1 MQTGNKC
8 REHTIRSAFD
18 PDSYPKKFHTGTI
31 DAQFDVDQT
40 SHEKGESRAP
50 HRHLKNYRRFVSPY
64 DDTPEQFNMEL
75 QIITGMERFHL
86 MYRNKKYK
94 GLLDLF

>member
-1 MQTGNKC
+1 MQTGNKY
-8 REHTIRSAFD
+8 REHTTCSTFD
-18 PDSYPKKFHTGTI
+18 PDLYPKKSHTRAIG
-31 DAQFDVDQT
+31 AQFDVDQS

-50 HRHLKNYRRFVSPY
+50 HRHLKNYRRLVSPY

-75 QIITGMERFHL
+75 QMITGMENFHL

-94 GLLDLF
+94 GLLDWF